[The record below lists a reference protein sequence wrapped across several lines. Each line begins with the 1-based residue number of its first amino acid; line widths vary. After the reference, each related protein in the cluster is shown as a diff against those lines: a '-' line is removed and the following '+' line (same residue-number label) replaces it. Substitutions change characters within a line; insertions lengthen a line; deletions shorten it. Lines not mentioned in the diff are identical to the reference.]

1 PAIIFAL
8 LTLLALPS
16 ILVTQTHS
24 LTFVLALLFWATFV
38 ADGFVVIS
46 VRVGMRIYPADRTA
60 MVAGIGSGFWS
71 AVQAL
76 VLPVYGRWVDL
87 QWFGTIFVTMS
98 LMPILG
104 TVLWF
109 WLSKNELWKENPVR
123 QKLPEMRNQ
132 L

>member
-1 PAIIFAL
+1 
-8 LTLLALPS
+8 LPS
-16 ILVTQTHS
+16 IFVTQTHS

-60 MVAGIGSGFWS
+60 MVAGIGSGSWS

-87 QWFGTIFVTMS
+87 RWFGAIFVTMS
-98 LMPILG
+98 LLPILG
-104 TVLWF
+104 TALWF
-109 WLSKNELWKENPVR
+109 LLSRRDELWNGNSGSDV
-123 QKLPEMRNQ
+123 
-132 L
+132 